1 MSSAL
6 EKETFDFAW
15 FKHHVLSDILPKWLQ
30 HSVTD
35 EGLFLPH
42 LDREWSPRGD
52 GYGTLVSQSRLLY
65 NFSMGY
71 ELTRREEY
79 LSAVESGARFLLEK
93 FRDNDYGGWFWSC
106 NRNGEILDSRKD
118 SYGHAFVIFGLSH
131 AYRTA
136 GNKDFKMAA
145 LDAWDVV
152 RKYFRD
158 NYGGLRSQTTRD
170 FKEYGNTKSQNPMM
184 HLFEAL
190 LALGSLEGMEQI
202 FTEAE
207 KVADFVLTRL
217 VRQEDKMLP
226 EIYTLDWKELPAEQG
241 GRVLIGHAFEWSYLL
256 SSAVERGFPE
266 VYLSHA
272 LNFLE
277 YGMRIGYDPVN
288 GGVFAQASP
297 EGKVLSRR
305 REWWDQCEAARA
317 LLHFAILR
325 KRDDLWE
332 PLERTIGFFK
342 KYFIDSDFGGWYQ
355 TVEPDGDVVSHDKGN
370 EWKVDYH
377 AVGMCTEAIRLGGA
391 VRR

>member
-1 MSSAL
+1 
-6 EKETFDFAW
+6 
-15 FKHHVLSDILPKWLQ
+15 
-30 HSVTD
+30 
-35 EGLFLPH
+35 
-42 LDREWSPRGD
+42 
-52 GYGTLVSQSRLLY
+52 
-65 NFSMGY
+65 
-71 ELTRREEY
+71 
-79 LSAVESGARFLLEK
+79 
-93 FRDNDYGGWFWSC
+93 
-106 NRNGEILDSRKD
+106 
-118 SYGHAFVIFGLSH
+118 
-131 AYRTA
+131 
-136 GNKDFKMAA
+136 
-145 LDAWDVV
+145 
-152 RKYFRD
+152 
-158 NYGGLRSQTTRD
+158 
-170 FKEYGNTKSQNPMM
+170 
-184 HLFEAL
+184 
-190 LALGSLEGMEQI
+190 LEGMEQI

-207 KVADFVLTRL
+207 KVANFVLTRL
-217 VRQEDKMLP
+217 VRQGDKMLP
-226 EIYTLDWKELPAEQG
+226 ETYTLDWSELLLEQG
-241 GRVLIGHAFEWSYLL
+241 GRVDIGHAFEWSYLL

-305 REWWDQCEAARA
+305 REWWDQCEAVRA

-377 AVGMCTEAIRLGGA
+377 AVGMCTEAIRLGTDVLNRGQTC
-391 VRR
+391 